1 MTNNPFSELDKVKA
15 TINLNEAYDKEIR
28 AIQNRRIM
36 VQNWK
41 NEFNK
46 QQREK
51 AKKKFRGYE

>member
-1 MTNNPFSELDKVKA
+1 MTNNPFAALDKVKA
-15 TINLNEAYDKEIR
+15 TLNLNEAYDKEIR
-28 AIQNRRIM
+28 AIQNRRVM